1 MIKVKPLVDFSPFL
15 SFFLLCRLMENANIS
30 YLQIVV
36 FFQSH
41 KLKLWLQIIAKVRK
55 EAQIASNLGLRLAR
69 LGKLCYVPVIREV
82 MIAIYF
88 FIFTISGGIENFLMG

>member
-1 MIKVKPLVDFSPFL
+1 
-15 SFFLLCRLMENANIS
+15 MENANIS

-41 KLKLWLQIIAKVRK
+41 KLKFWLQIITKVRK
-55 EAQIASNLGLRLAR
+55 EAQIASNLGLRLAH

-88 FIFTISGGIENFLMG
+88 FIFTISGDIEKFLIFSNFAEN